1 MSDFYF
7 GLNKNV
13 AFGARLNED
22 PTPTKHNEA
31 NDSAQE
37 SQASK
42 QDAKES
48 HHSPQRREEADRE
61 PKMIDRAKNSSEEVV
76 AETVST
82 VPAGSTSVEDKINVD
97 QASASQATTSEHYKR
112 SEDALAAARERFMA
126 RKRAREQ

>member
-13 AFGARLNED
+13 AFGAQLNED
-22 PTPTKHNEA
+22 PTPPNHNEA
-31 NDSAQE
+31 NDSTQE

-48 HHSPQRREEADRE
+48 CHSPQHREEADTE

-82 VPAGSTSVEDKINVD
+82 VPAGSTSVEDKINDD
-97 QASASQATTSEHYKR
+97 QASASQATTAEHYKR
-112 SEDALAAARERFMA
+112 SDDALVAARERFMA